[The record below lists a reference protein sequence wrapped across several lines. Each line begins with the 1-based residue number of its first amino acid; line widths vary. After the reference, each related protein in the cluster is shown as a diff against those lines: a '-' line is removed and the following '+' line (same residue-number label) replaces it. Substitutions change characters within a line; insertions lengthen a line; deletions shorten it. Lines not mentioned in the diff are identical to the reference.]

1 MKVLTLLLFLVL
13 LLASG
18 CSYEPY
24 PGWVVRDVQPDAVPR
39 RIMKA
44 FNVRYPDA
52 EIERIEQSTFGSR
65 HSGYPKLYRFT
76 FCSMQGQTGTVI
88 LDEEGELSDLE
99 FWFGAAMTE

>member
-13 LLASG
+13 LLASS

-24 PGWVVRDVQPDAVPR
+24 PGWVVQDVQPDAVPR

-52 EIERIEQSTFGSR
+52 EIERVEQSTFGSR
-65 HSGYPKLYRFT
+65 NSGYPKLYRFT
-76 FCSMQGQTGTVI
+76 FSSTQSRTKTIV
-88 LDEEGELSDLE
+88 LDERGELSDLE